1 MYILHRVKLLL
12 RLQEVCITTTR
23 VKRDAKELNDLP

>member
-12 RLQEVCITTTR
+12 RLQEECITATR
-23 VKRDAKELNDLP
+23 MKRDAKELNDVP